1 MDVTRERLLALPK
14 PELHVHLDGSLRP
27 ATMIELA
34 LERGKPL
41 PAWEPDDLEGYMV
54 ASDTRSLREYLARFD
69 VILPL
74 LQDAEAIERVA
85 YELAEDNA
93 SENVRYLEAR
103 FCPGL
108 NTREGLTSAQV
119 IEAALRGFAQG
130 MEDFRIRIGLIV
142 CGLRHVEP
150 RASAMLAEVATSF
163 KGKGVVGFD
172 LAGAES
178 GHPPMEHRAA
188 FQTAA
193 QANMAITIH
202 AGEDQGPESIRQ
214 ALHDCGAHR
223 IGHGTRLF
231 RDADLLRYVKDFRVP
246 LEVCLTSNVQTGAV
260 ASYAEHPLRA
270 YYEEGLVVTLNTD
283 NRLVSGTTL
292 TDEYW
297 KAHQHLGFTWA
308 ELQEVAV
315 MGFRSAFMPWDEKLA
330 LLDQVRREMGRL
342 DENG

>member
-1 MDVTRERLLALPK
+1 
-14 PELHVHLDGSLRP
+14 
-27 ATMIELA
+27 MIELA
-34 LERGKPL
+34 RERGKPL
-41 PAWEPDDLEGYMV
+41 PAWERDDLEGYMV
-54 ASDTRSLREYLARFD
+54 ASDTKSLREYLARFD
-69 VILPL
+69 VIIPL
-74 LQDAEAIERVA
+74 LQDAQAIERVA

-93 SENVRYLEAR
+93 SENVRYLEVR

-108 NTREGLTSAQV
+108 NTKEGLTSALV
-119 IEAALRGFAQG
+119 IEAALRGLAQG

-142 CGLRHVEP
+142 CGLRHLEP
-150 RASAMLAEVATSF
+150 RASAILAEVATSF

-260 ASYAEHPLRA
+260 ASYREHPLRA

-292 TDEYW
+292 TEEYW
-297 KAHQHLGFTWA
+297 KAHHHLGFTWS

-315 MGFRSAFMPWDEKLA
+315 MGFRCAFMPRDEKLA
-330 LLDQVRREMGRL
+330 LLDQVRREMGEL
-342 DENG
+342 DAKG